1 MPRMFQGESGETETR
16 CLAFLFHMESVIE
29 AVLEGGCRVSL
40 GLGFRVSIAVQV
52 LFKLG
57 RIVQSLAVQV

>member
-1 MPRMFQGESGETETR
+1 
-16 CLAFLFHMESVIE
+16 MESVIE

-57 RIVQSLAVQV
+57 RIVPSLAVQLLFKV